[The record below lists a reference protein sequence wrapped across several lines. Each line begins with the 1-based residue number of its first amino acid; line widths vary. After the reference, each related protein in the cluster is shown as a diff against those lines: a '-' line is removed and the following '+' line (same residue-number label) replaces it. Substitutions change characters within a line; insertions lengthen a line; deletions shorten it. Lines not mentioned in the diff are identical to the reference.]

1 MYKIIQFTFVL
12 LTLTSVVFA
21 QTNQEAKRKEMIE
34 KGVVY
39 LRSAQA
45 EDGSFSSHA
54 GIGPTGIVLFGL
66 LNADVPADDPMIAK
80 GLKFLEKSKWEDG
93 GIYTEGGAYGN
104 YESCVALQCFTEANR
119 KLKAAKNLDKGPYD
133 DLLAGCE
140 KFVRAGQFTEQRD
153 ISPGDMFYGGAGYG
167 RHQRPDL
174 SNTQF
179 FVEALRNAGAK
190 SDDPAIQKA
199 LIFVSRCQNMES
211 QHNTTA
217 FAAKNS
223 DGGFIY
229 TPVGEGESFAGET
242 PDGGLR
248 SYGSMTY
255 AGLKSMIYAGL
266 TQDDPRVK
274 AAYEWLKKHYD
285 TESNP
290 GLGDSGLFYYY
301 TVFAKTF
308 DVLNLEMFESADGQ
322 KHDWR
327 NELIESLAKRQ
338 QPDGSWLN
346 ANSRWLE
353 GDPNL
358 VTGYVLIVLGDC
370 GKQFGNKFNF

>member
-1 MYKIIQFTFVL
+1 MMYKMIPFTLVMFFFTAV
-12 LTLTSVVFA
+12 TFA
-21 QTNQEAKRKEMIE
+21 ESGSDTKRKEMIE
-34 KGVVY
+34 QGAAF

-66 LNADVPADDPMIAK
+66 LNAGIPADDPMIVK
-80 GLKFLEKSKWEDG
+80 GLKFLEKSKWDDG
-93 GIYTEGGAYGN
+93 GIYTEGGMYGN
-104 YESCVALQCFTEANR
+104 YESSVALQCFALANR
-119 KLKAAKNLDKGPYD
+119 KLKDLKNLDQGPYD

-140 KFVRAGQFTEQRD
+140 TFVRAGQFTEQRD
-153 ISPGDMFYGGAGYG
+153 ISPDDLFYGGAGYG

-179 FVEALRNAGAK
+179 FIEALQSVGAA

-199 LIFVSRCQNMES
+199 LVFVSRTQNLES
-211 QHNTTA
+211 QHNTA
-217 FAAKNS
+217 EFAAKNS

-229 TPVGEGESFAGET
+229 TPVGGGQSFAGET

-266 TQDDPRVK
+266 TPEDPRVK
-274 AAYEWLKKHYD
+274 AAYDWIKKHYD

-301 TVFAKTF
+301 TTFSKTLN
-308 DVLNLEMFESADGQ
+308 VLELETLDSADGG
-322 KHDWR
+322 KRDWR
-327 NELIESLAKRQ
+327 SDLIESLGRRQ

-346 ANSRWLE
+346 SNPRWLE

-358 VTGYVLIVLGDC
+358 VTGYALIALGDC
-370 GKQFGNKFNF
+370 VLR